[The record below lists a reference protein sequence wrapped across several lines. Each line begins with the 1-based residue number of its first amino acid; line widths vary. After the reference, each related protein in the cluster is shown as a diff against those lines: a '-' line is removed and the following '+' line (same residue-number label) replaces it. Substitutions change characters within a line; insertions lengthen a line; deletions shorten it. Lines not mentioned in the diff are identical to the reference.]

1 MPVPLSFAV
10 SASDAADRSAGYG
23 KEPTFGEMQP
33 KTFEC
38 LLQSRKEAHGCT
50 RPPDRASPLIGRSRR
65 DLLSSA
71 SACSVLD

>member
-1 MPVPLSFAV
+1 M
-10 SASDAADRSAGYG
+10 RTAGQLQ
-23 KEPTFGEMQP
+23 TLGEMQP
-33 KTFEC
+33 KTLEC

-50 RPPDRASPLIGRSRR
+50 RPSDRAAPLIGRSRR